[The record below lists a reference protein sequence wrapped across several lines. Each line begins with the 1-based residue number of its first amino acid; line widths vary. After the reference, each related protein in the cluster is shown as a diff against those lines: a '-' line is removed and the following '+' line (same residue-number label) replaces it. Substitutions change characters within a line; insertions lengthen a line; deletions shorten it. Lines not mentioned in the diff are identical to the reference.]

1 MIEAAPVRVNINA
14 EVDQEDVTPNGMSL
28 TYLLVYDVSN

>member
-28 TYLLVYDVSN
+28 TSIVYDIFN